1 MKVKRK
7 HMNKTSWHRLVRSRF
22 TKKNSTFFNKN
33 CITGLLILDEV
44 TEPLTLDNNLG
55 NYTIADNG
63 YKWLQIAIENE
74 NYWIT
79 AMFDTND
86 NLVQIY
92 CDVNDGNV
100 LGDNPY
106 FDDLFTDIVLFN
118 DEVFMVDQD
127 DLINAY
133 REGVIS
139 PLQYNKAKV
148 VSLRLFD
155 FVKDNKKEIV
165 DYCYKMIKEMES
177 DINA

>member
-1 MKVKRK
+1 
-7 HMNKTSWHRLVRSRF
+7 
-22 TKKNSTFFNKN
+22 
-33 CITGLLILDEV
+33 
-44 TEPLTLDNNLG
+44 
-55 NYTIADNG
+55 
-63 YKWLQIAIENE
+63 
-74 NYWIT
+74 
-79 AMFDTND
+79 MFDTND

-165 DYCYKMIKEMES
+165 DYCYKMLSELSEE
-177 DINA
+177 